1 MLERHA
7 RRMARHR
14 WWVVGAWAILV
25 VVGFWLA
32 LGIGKVTT
40 SQVTLP
46 GTESSRGLNLIA
58 DNFAKGDSTSLQ
70 AVFRNPTATVD
81 DPAFKAAVTAS
92 LARAAKV
99 VPGTGVVSYYSSGS
113 RNLVG
118 DGGHLTFATLRLPL
132 APDDAKSKVTPI
144 RQALG
149 TPAGFEKT
157 LVGGQAAADHDLSP
171 ITDHDLKKAE
181 FITFP
186 LALAILLVVFAS
198 LTSALLPILMALV
211 TIFMSMGAVRLV
223 GELTPLSIYVPNV
236 ITLIGI
242 GIGIDY
248 SLLLVMR
255 FKEELRA
262 GHDKDTALTRTVAT
276 AGHAAIFSGTTVAI
290 GLAVLV
296 LLNVPFIRSM
306 GIGGMLVP
314 IFAVL
319 AGLTLLPALLAILGE
334 RVNSLRIVPRRFAR
348 AGDGRAWGA
357 VANWIMRHARAVFA
371 LALIAMLAL
380 AAPSLGLSLHQN
392 ALADAPAASEAV
404 QAGRIL
410 QTALGGAVN
419 PDTLVIDTGRA
430 NGAYDPAAYARIG
443 AFAAQLRGLS
453 VVKSVT
459 WPQGVT
465 AEQFRASGGGGLVD
479 ATGRYA
485 LMNVAPLG
493 DSLSDSARSLNAT
506 LKRSEA
512 DLEASLP
519 GSQVT
524 LTGEPAGQNDF
535 IDAVYGPF
543 PWLLALVLVLAYIA
557 LLRAFRSVLLPLKAV
572 ILNVISI
579 LATYGLMVL
588 VFQHGWGLSLLGM
601 DHTVRGIAPWIPVF
615 LFAFLFGLSMDYEV
629 FLISRMR
636 EIRDAGAESTA
647 AVATGLQRTGRL
659 VTSAALIM
667 VVAFSGFVLGR
678 SVDLKEFGFGLAA
691 AIAIDAT
698 VIRVL
703 LVPAL
708 MKLMGRWNWW
718 LPERV
723 ARAVR
728 LRPPR
733 PVAAED

>member
-1 MLERHA
+1 
-7 RRMARHR
+7 
-14 WWVVGAWAILV
+14 
-25 VVGFWLA
+25 
-32 LGIGKVTT
+32 
-40 SQVTLP
+40 
-46 GTESSRGLNLIA
+46 
-58 DNFAKGDSTSLQ
+58 
-70 AVFRNPTATVD
+70 
-81 DPAFKAAVTAS
+81 
-92 LARAAKV
+92 
-99 VPGTGVVSYYSSGS
+99 
-113 RNLVG
+113 
-118 DGGHLTFATLRLPL
+118 
-132 APDDAKSKVTPI
+132 
-144 RQALG
+144 
-149 TPAGFEKT
+149 
-157 LVGGQAAADHDLSP
+157 
-171 ITDHDLKKAE
+171 
-181 FITFP
+181 
-186 LALAILLVVFAS
+186 
-198 LTSALLPILMALV
+198 
-211 TIFMSMGAVRLV
+211 
-223 GELTPLSIYVPNV
+223 
-236 ITLIGI
+236 
-242 GIGIDY
+242 
-248 SLLLVMR
+248 
-255 FKEELRA
+255 
-262 GHDKDTALTRTVAT
+262 
-276 AGHAAIFSGTTVAI
+276 
-290 GLAVLV
+290 
-296 LLNVPFIRSM
+296 
-306 GIGGMLVP
+306 
-314 IFAVL
+314 
-319 AGLTLLPALLAILGE
+319 
-334 RVNSLRIVPRRFAR
+334 
-348 AGDGRAWGA
+348 
-357 VANWIMRHARAVFA
+357 
-371 LALIAMLAL
+371 
-380 AAPSLGLSLHQN
+380 
-392 ALADAPAASEAV
+392 
-404 QAGRIL
+404 
-410 QTALGGAVN
+410 
-419 PDTLVIDTGRA
+419 
-430 NGAYDPAAYARIG
+430 
-443 AFAAQLRGLS
+443 

-506 LKRSEA
+506 LERMEA
-512 DLEASLP
+512 DLEAGLP

-636 EIRDAGAESTA
+636 EIRDGGAESTA

-659 VTSAALIM
+659 VTCAALIM

-728 LRPPR
+728 LQPPR